1 MLYVIIAVLV
11 AYAVYRVY
19 DEVLFRIEEEERQQ
33 VITKNSIGRSMQEGE
48 YTHTS
53 IKKAPVVLHDTVWTD
68 SRKAV
73 FHPAGTSVS
82 IWGINQK
89 YDGNFIGF
97 WHITSANG
105 QAVILTNNALS
116 AVEVDMVALDDRALV
131 VIGDSAEVRHYQQG
145 HDHKCLIHGMEFTR
159 DANVQG
165 NFALHISNQIMF
177 MGNLRVVGNKVVSP
191 TGLVGTI
198 YSNY

>member
-1 MLYVIIAVLV
+1 MSFVIIAVLV

-19 DEVLFRIEEEERQQ
+19 DEIVFRMEEEERADA
-33 VITKNSIGRSMQEGE
+33 ITKNSIGRSMQEGE

-53 IKKAPVVLHDTVWTD
+53 IKKAPVVIHDTIYANGRVA
-68 SRKAV
+68 K
-73 FHPAGTSVS
+73 FYPAGTMVS

-89 YDGNFIGF
+89 FDGDFIGF
-97 WHITSANG
+97 WHVTGAKG
-105 QAVILTNNALS
+105 QAIQLTNSRMS
-116 AVEVDMVALDDRALV
+116 AVEVDLVALDDRALV

-145 HDHKCLIHGMEFTR
+145 HDHKCVIHGMEFTR

>member
-1 MLYVIIAVLV
+1 MLYIIHLIAAIFGNKTAPVEPTAASVTAAPAPALGWDMVDTSPDGDWMVIEFAP
-11 AYAVYRVY
+11 
-19 DEVLFRIEEEERQQ
+19 
-33 VITKNSIGRSMQEGE
+33 
-48 YTHTS
+48 
-53 IKKAPVVLHDTVWTD
+53 KAPIVVHDPVWTD
-68 SRKAV
+68 SRKAT
-73 FHPAGTSVS
+73 FYPAGTMVS

-89 YDGNFIGF
+89 FDGDFIGF
-97 WHITSANG
+97 WHVTGAEG
-105 QAVILTNNALS
+105 QAIILTNNAMS
-116 AVEVDMVALDDRALV
+116 TSEVDMVALDDRALV

-145 HDHKCLIHGMEFTR
+145 HDHKCVIHGMEFTR
-159 DANVQG
+159 ANVQG